1 MKPTT
6 LFLVLAALITPLVA
20 EEPVFR
26 PLFNGTDL
34 TGWKG
39 KGYIVEDATIV
50 CTRKGGNLV
59 TEETFTNYI
68 LEFEFKM
75 EPGTNNGLG
84 IHYPGQGDGAF
95 TGMEL
100 QILDNTAPKFA
111 KIRDYQYHGSLYS
124 MQAAKREGLKPV
136 GEWNHQ
142 RVTVNGPV
150 VTVVLNGIEILN
162 ANLDEHEKAHP
173 KHEGVKRREG
183 HIALLGHRSI
193 VTFRNIRIAELKD
206 K

>member
-1 MKPTT
+1 MKTT
-6 LFLVLAALITPLVA
+6 FLFLFLVALLTPLAA

-26 PLFNGTDL
+26 PLFNGKDL

-39 KGYIVEDATIV
+39 RGYAVEDGTIV
-50 CTRKGGNLV
+50 CTRKGNNLV
-59 TEETFTNYI
+59 TEQTFSNYI
-68 LEFEFKM
+68 LEFEFKL
-75 EPGTNNGLG
+75 ESGTNNGLG

-100 QILDNTAPKFA
+100 QILDNTSPKYA
-111 KIRDYQYHGSLYS
+111 KLRDYQYHGGLYS
-124 MQAAKREGLKPV
+124 LQAAKREGLKPL

-150 VTVVLNGIEILN
+150 VIVVLNGTEILN
-162 ANLDEHEKAHP
+162 ANLDELAKAHP

-183 HIALLGHRSI
+183 HIAFLGHRSS
-193 VTFRNIRIAELKD
+193 VAFRNIRIAELKN

>member
-1 MKPTT
+1 MKTT
-6 LFLVLAALITPLVA
+6 SLLLALVA
-20 EEPVFR
+20 LVTPVMADAPDFR
-26 PLFNGTDL
+26 PLFNGEDL

-39 KGYIVEDATIV
+39 RGYIVEDGTIV
-50 CTRKGGNLV
+50 CTNKGQNLV

-75 EPGTNNGLG
+75 QPGTNNGLG

-100 QILDNTAPKFA
+100 QILDNTAPKYA
-111 KIRDYQYHGSLYS
+111 KLRDYQYHGGLYS

-142 RVTVNGPV
+142 RVTVNGPI
-150 VTVVLNGIEILN
+150 VTVVLNGTEILN
-162 ANLDEHEKAHP
+162 ANLDELAKAHP
-173 KHEGVKRREG
+173 KHQGVLRRSG
-183 HIALLGHRSI
+183 HIAFLGHRSI
-193 VTFRNIRIAELKD
+193 VAFRNIRIAEMK
-206 K
+206 